1 MLEFRKLSNALGAE
15 VLSFDFRKAIS
26 LEVADELYKAF
37 LQYSVL
43 LFRGTEISPEK
54 QLEFTRVFGEPDT
67 NEAVADYRHPD
78 FKEVIILSND
88 VQLGKPSPSAKAGR
102 QWHTDHS
109 HTLHPTLASILHA
122 RIIPEVGGDTMFS
135 NMYMAY
141 ETLSEGMKTL
151 LDPLWA
157 VHDATNA
164 GHIRTLDAAGRAA
177 KRKMAP
183 PVAQPVV
190 RIHQET
196 GRKVLYV
203 NEMLTRNFV
212 DMSEAE
218 SQPLL
223 TYLFAHAVRPEFS
236 YRHQWRLHDVLVWDN
251 RCMQHNA
258 LADFDQR
265 QKRIMFRTAVA
276 GSPSGYLVDLSLEA
290 A

>member
-1 MLEFRKLSNALGAE
+1 MLEFRRLSSALGAE
-15 VLSFDFRKAIS
+15 VLNFDWKKKIS
-26 LEVADELYKAF
+26 LGLADELHKAL

-43 LFRGTEISPEK
+43 LFRGREISPEQ

-67 NEAVADYRHPD
+67 NNAVADYRHPD
-78 FKEVIILSND
+78 FNEIIILSNEA
-88 VQLGKPSPSAKAGR
+88 QAGKSPLSGKAGR

-109 HTLHPTLASILHA
+109 HTLRPTLASILHA
-122 RIIPEVGGDTMFS
+122 KVIPDIGGDTMFS

-141 ETLSEGMKTL
+141 EALSEGLKTL

-164 GHIRTLDAAGRAA
+164 NHIRRLDTAGRAA

-190 RIHQET
+190 RTHPET
-196 GRKVLYV
+196 GRKALYV

-218 SQPLL
+218 SRPLL
-223 TYLFAHAVRPEFS
+223 TYLFAHAVRSEFC
-236 YRHQWRLHDVLVWDN
+236 YRHQWQLHDVLIWDN
-251 RCMQHNA
+251 RCTQHNA

-265 QKRIMFRTAVA
+265 QTRTMFRTAVE
-276 GSPSGYLVDLSLEA
+276 GSPSGYLVDLSLETS
-290 A
+290 